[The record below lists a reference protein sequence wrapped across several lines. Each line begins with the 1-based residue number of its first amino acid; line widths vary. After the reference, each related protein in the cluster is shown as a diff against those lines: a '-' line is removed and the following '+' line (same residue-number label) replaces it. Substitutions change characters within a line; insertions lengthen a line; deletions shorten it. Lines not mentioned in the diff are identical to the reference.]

1 MDRSMF
7 SQNKFMVLIASPK
20 TACFPLE
27 SLKLDFKVDGCH
39 SKPRATPVRV
49 LLPHEV
55 LDSLAQCSTDFVFS
69 SIMLG
74 QTPDQSRRDFW
85 AHVATLEPWKDHPI
99 IRSNDCDWNKLIGFH
114 IHGDG
119 CEFYREDEYFIWSWS
134 SIFSSS
140 GMIKDCLIYRFPIAV
155 IPERQMLK
163 AEVSR
168 LLTVVLRVLLLRLWL
183 LIVGVACLYS
193 IPNKQNH
200 GIVSI
205 QSPRF
210 GMLCTRPLQS

>member
-74 QTPDQSRRDFW
+74 QTPDQSRRDFG
-85 AHVATLEPWKDHPI
+85 L
-99 IRSNDCDWNKLIGFH
+99 
-114 IHGDG
+114 
-119 CEFYREDEYFIWSWS
+119 
-134 SIFSSS
+134 
-140 GMIKDCLIYRFPIAV
+140 M
-155 IPERQMLK
+155 
-163 AEVSR
+163 
-168 LLTVVLRVLLLRLWL
+168 WL
-183 LIVGVACLYS
+183 L
-193 IPNKQNH
+193 
-200 GIVSI
+200 
-205 QSPRF
+205 
-210 GMLCTRPLQS
+210 